1 MAAIITIMAFLKE
14 DKTVY
19 REFQA
24 IKGNLARG
32 VTESGS
38 VDVGT
43 AVVSFEVDIS
53 EFTGRGNFTFDTGGL
68 GGPGGDMIQEVLRT
82 DSWKLSRYMWKRDR
96 RWKREHRF

>member
-1 MAAIITIMAFLKE
+1 MIKKCRPQTWKSKKIWIITAVLLFAAAVAAIITIMAFLKE

-24 IKGNLARG
+24 VKGNLARG

-43 AVVSFEVDIS
+43 AVVVF
-53 EFTGRGNFTFDTGGL
+53 
-68 GGPGGDMIQEVLRT
+68 
-82 DSWKLSRYMWKRDR
+82 
-96 RWKREHRF
+96 